1 MTNFIRD
8 LASKNSP
15 LWRVLNQATLVILV
29 GAAGAISCASGGVL
43 KGSETLVAAQT
54 AHERVE
60 PGPVDEKTAL
70 EEQTTGDSDVQAPVV
85 TEEPVPEIHLNEG
98 TAWTPPD
105 YSNQESALG
114 YRADDFRI
122 IPGLKERVRF
132 WTDIYS
138 KYTSSQGVIHDA
150 ENINLIYEVVDFSY
164 ITNDPNLSDRE
175 KYRARKKLVEQKKK
189 QITEQLKRI
198 AKTKS
203 PEELSAD
210 DARVYKLFENV
221 KGGNKFMAATA
232 RNRMRF
238 QLGQRDF
245 FVKGIYYSGRYLK
258 QMEKIFREEGVPV
271 ELTRLPFV
279 ESSFNIYARSKVGAS
294 GIWQFMRGTGRQYM
308 KVGYLVDERND
319 PLIATR
325 AAARMLRQNYQ
336 LLESWPL
343 AITAYNHGPSGVA
356 RIAKQ
361 CNSKDICEIIE
372 RGESRRF
379 GFASKNFYASFIA
392 AVEVEGH
399 AGQYFGSVFRAP
411 EIQFETAQLIKAMN
425 FNALVSV
432 FGGDREMTELFNSH
446 FTQSVRN
453 GYVPMPK
460 GSVVRVPLK
469 KMDTL
474 IQAMN
479 AAPDRA
485 PVSIS
490 DRETVYKIVSGDTLS
505 GISTMFGV
513 PIRRIIEMN
522 DVDPRRLRPGQKLVI
537 PVAKD

>member
-1 MTNFIRD
+1 M
-8 LASKNSP
+8 
-15 LWRVLNQATLVILV
+15 VLV
-29 GAAGAISCASGGVL
+29 GGASTISCASGGVL
-43 KGSETLVAAQT
+43 SGSETLVAAQT

-60 PGPVDEKTAL
+60 AGPVDEKTAL

-98 TAWTPPD
+98 LAWTPPD
-105 YSNQESALG
+105 YSNQEKALG
-114 YRADDFRI
+114 YRAEDFQT

-132 WTDIYS
+132 WADIYS

-150 ENINLIYEVVDFSY
+150 NNISLIYEVLDFSH
-164 ITNDPNLSDRE
+164 ITNDRSLSERE
-175 KYRARKKLVEQKKK
+175 KYRARKKLVNERKKA
-189 QITEQLKRI
+189 ITEQLKRL
-198 AKTKS
+198 AKMR
-203 PEELSAD
+203 SAD
-210 DARVYKLFENV
+210 ELGADDLRIYKLFQNV
-221 KGGNKFMAATA
+221 KGDKKFAEAAG
-232 RNRMRF
+232 RNRVRF

-245 FVKGIYYSGRYLK
+245 FIKGVYYSGRYLK
-258 QMEKIFREEGVPV
+258 EMERIFREEGVPV
-271 ELTRLPFV
+271 QLTRLPFV

-308 KVGYLVDERND
+308 KVGYIIDERND

-325 AAARMLRQNYQ
+325 AAARMLRQNYE

-356 RIAKQ
+356 RIARQ
-361 CNSKDICEIIE
+361 CNTKDICEIIE

-392 AVEVEGH
+392 AVEVEAH
-399 AGQYFGSVFRAP
+399 ASQYLGSVYRAP
-411 EIQFETAQLIKAMN
+411 EIQFESAQLTKAIN
-425 FNALVSV
+425 FKTLVGV
-432 FGGDREMTELFNSH
+432 FGGDQEMTELYNSH

-453 GYVPMPK
+453 GYVPIPK

-469 KMDTL
+469 KMDAL
-474 IQAMN
+474 VQALN
-479 AAPDRA
+479 AAPERA

-513 PIRRIIEMN
+513 PVRRIIQIN